1 MEMSI
6 TRALAECKLIEK
18 RITKKT
24 NEYTPIVI
32 QKGNDNIP
40 GFGEKNKFEK
50 YSLSEYISICD
61 LIKRRMNIKKA
72 IIKSNLEVIININD
86 ESMTIAEA
94 IDFKN
99 IIFLWDQLYTKLR
112 QENISNNDK
121 FDQIMSSVNQ
131 RLDNLLIANLN
142 KDKSKIKPDEM
153 ESISKPFM
161 ERNAPKIV
169 DPISITEK
177 ITYLEQKIND
187 FRLNID
193 FILSE
198 SNSKTLIKIDD

>member
-1 MEMSI
+1 MEISI

-18 RITKKT
+18 RVTKKT
-24 NEYTPIVI
+24 NEYTPIII
-32 QKGNDNIP
+32 QNGNDDIV

-50 YSLSEYISICD
+50 YSLAEYDSICD

-72 IIKSNLEVIININD
+72 IIKSNSETIITIND
-86 ESMTIAEA
+86 EKMTVSEA

-99 IIFLWDQLYTKLR
+99 IIILWEQLYVKLR
-112 QENISNNDK
+112 RQNISNNEK
-121 FDQIMSSVNQ
+121 FEYLMDSVNA
-131 RLDNLLIANLN
+131 RLDSLIMANLN

-161 ERNAPKIV
+161 DRNAPKVI
-169 DPISITEK
+169 DPINITEK
-177 ITYLEQKIND
+177 INDLEKKIED
-187 FRLNID
+187 FKLNID

-198 SNSKTLIKIDD
+198 SNSKTLIVVND